1 MIFYEH
7 MDRQRNMFAA
17 IVMKIYMTKEG
28 YQGGIKEG
36 TNNLI
41 TYGYGLNPAE
51 VTKRK
56 KETGARKSAGYYI
69 LEKIEKYFFYLP
81 VSMRLRV

>member
-28 YQGGIKEG
+28 YQGGNKEEIK
-36 TNNLI
+36 T
-41 TYGYGLNPAE
+41 
-51 VTKRK
+51 
-56 KETGARKSAGYYI
+56 I
-69 LEKIEKYFFYLP
+69 LLP
-81 VSMRLRV
+81 MDMV